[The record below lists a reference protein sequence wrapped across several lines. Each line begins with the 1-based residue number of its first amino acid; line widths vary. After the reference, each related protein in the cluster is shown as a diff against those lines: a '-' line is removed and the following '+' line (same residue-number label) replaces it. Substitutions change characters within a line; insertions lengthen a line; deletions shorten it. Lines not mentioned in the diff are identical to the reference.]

1 MSIAWP
7 RLFRHAMVPTLLA
20 SVAIGAIVTKIC
32 HEGGHALT
40 ALACGCTIRQIR
52 IMPGIQIYPS
62 LKRAACRT
70 VAISYTEP
78 AGPRRR
84 GFVAFMGTGST
95 TLLAYLLLA
104 LLGWLRPSGY
114 CRTFL
119 AVMAVLAAWD
129 MYSYSTLPLL
139 GLKRFVVFG
148 GSHAEPVHAMELM
161 GVPRAPFLIALAVSF
176 LVFHSLL
183 VLILLLDRL

>member
-1 MSIAWP
+1 MFHPAT
-7 RLFRHAMVPTLLA
+7 VPTLLA
-20 SVAIGAIVTKIC
+20 SLAVGAIVTKTC
-32 HEGGHALT
+32 HEGGHALA
-40 ALACGCTIRQIR
+40 ALACGCRIREIR
-52 IMPGIQIYPS
+52 IMPGIQVYPS

-70 VAISYTEP
+70 VAIAYTEP
-78 AGPRRR
+78 SGPRRQ
-84 GFVAFMGTGST
+84 GFVAFMGTGLT

-104 LLGWLRPSGY
+104 LLVWLRPSGY
-114 CRTFL
+114 YRTFL

-139 GLKRFVVFG
+139 GLRRFVVFG

-161 GVPRAPFLIALAVSF
+161 GIPKAPFLIAVAASF

-183 VLILLLDRL
+183 VLILLLDRA